1 MKTTIIRALAVA
13 MLATSMSAFAVT
25 NDSKA
30 ADSAPCA
37 TTKQNDSAAKPRNTK
52 KEKKDDQ
59 KQKEQNSDQFSGIW
73 G

>member
-30 ADSAPCA
+30 ADAAPCA
-37 TTKQNDSAAKPRNTK
+37 TTKQNDSAAKSRNTK
-52 KEKKDDQ
+52 KEKKDDH
-59 KQKEQNSDQFSGIW
+59 KQKDQNSDQFSGIW